1 MLEYSLEEAAELLE
15 RNHVNA
21 LRNVETVRRP
31 PLAAAAPLFL
41 RAWSLNF
48 SCFALSD

>member
-31 PLAAAAPLFL
+31 PLGAVALFFL
-41 RAWSLNF
+41 RDWRLNF
-48 SCFALSD
+48 FCFALLD